1 MSIFTKLGV
10 SVAAPFNA
18 DGTPRQISPQ
28 DFQIWMT
35 EIERLIKGLIAGAGG
50 LELPELIYK
59 YVITGG
65 NENNIIAQP
74 SATPPTA
81 AGEALFTI
89 EIAQANSGN
98 VTINGKQ
105 LLTSSGNQISAGGL
119 VSGVWLFLD
128 DGENFRLVSDQASQ
142 SIVSEA
148 ELASQASLVAQ
159 MGAEAALAAVEN
171 LASDVVSQGNVPIY
185 STLPSIETL
194 EIPAGITAIRVNGR
208 DAVGDGEDHLYK
220 RVSEEPEHAGKVQ
233 SANGIWFEDPFF
245 VDFTVYIPSDYLT
258 IQSAIDAL
266 SRKQIR
272 QGSHIVIMIESGHKI
287 EKGIVVANGDFSKF
301 VIKSEDAVMEL
312 SSQFDVNE
320 HLLEGKNARIPV
332 LSALVDMNGFGKSGM
347 DLRNGCV
354 GMIMPGA
361 GFKNARVYTLDIHCS
376 NLDAIETIFDGC
388 IGTRNI
394 HVTHGATVNLLRS
407 TVRNSLNTA
416 LYASHGGKIAA
427 YGVLIENT
435 QGYAALEATGAASI
449 EAFQAVIKNSAQNA
463 IYARTAGTI
472 NVSNAEVHSADYGV
486 RAFSGSSI
494 SASGVK
500 LIDCNYGV
508 SAQNSSFIDVQNS
521 ELNGCTFNAL
531 SASYCSSIN
540 ASGAK
545 CNDAGG
551 DAVLANY
558 SSDIDI
564 SGGEAKNSGG
574 IGGHARR
581 GSRIVGINTD
591 FSGAT
596 TYGVLIREGSTA
608 SILGANC
615 RRGVVDVGGDNADI
629 RAAVGGII
637 SCNSSTV
644 GGLSVEKNTL
654 SVDGIIFQP

>member
-1 MSIFTKLGV
+1 MSIFTKLGM

-35 EIERLIKGLIAGAGG
+35 EVERLIKGLIAETGG
-50 LELPELIYK
+50 IELPELIYK

-65 NENNIIAQP
+65 NDNEIIAQLN
-74 SATPPTA
+74 ATPPTA

-89 EIAQANSGN
+89 EIAVPNTDN
-98 VTINGKQ
+98 VSINGKQ
-105 LLTSSGNQISAGGL
+105 LLTSSGNQIVSGGL
-119 VSGVWLFLD
+119 VPGIWLFLD
-128 DGENFRLVSDQASQ
+128 DGMNFRLVSDQASQ
-142 SIVSEA
+142 AIVNAA
-148 ELASQASLVAQ
+148 EQAAQ
-159 MGAEAALAAVEN
+159 SADATRAIVEN
-171 LASDVVSQGNVPIY
+171 LASDAVSQGNVPIY
-185 STLPSIETL
+185 STLASVRNLEVPS
-194 EIPAGITAIRVNGR
+194 GITAIRVNGR

-220 RVSEEPEHAGKVQ
+220 RVSAEPEHAGKVQ

-272 QGSHIVIMIESGHKI
+272 QGSHIVIMIEAGHKI
-287 EKGIVVANGDFSKF
+287 DKGIVVANGDFSKF

-472 NVSNAEVHSADYGV
+472 NVNNAEVHSADYGV

-596 TYGVLIREGSTA
+596 TNGVFIREGSTG

-615 RRGVVDVGGDNADI
+615 RRGVVDVGGVNADI